1 MVNVVKSKKKKFIEK
16 CKEIISKYYSMEY
29 IISNQIILEN
39 LLKDYRWNDPRL
51 NNINNNELISQLKNI
66 IYPYNNI

>member
-1 MVNVVKSKKKKFIEK
+1 MVNVVKKKFIEK